1 MYGGVWYVQGYIIRL
16 SESLTASFRMEL
28 KNNVLSQASYKDSV
42 SAATVDRIIR
52 FILDEFHDRGA
63 VFLFLSDGN
72 NMFETNFTVFRM
84 DG

>member
-1 MYGGVWYVQGYIIRL
+1 MWYVQGHIIRL

-42 SAATVDRIIR
+42 SAATVDRIR

-72 NMFETNFTVFRM
+72 NMMFETNFTVFRM